1 MDHLGRDAH
10 AMNSDLTKKAEQ
22 LLLTALETTGAR
34 DPREFYRDQL
44 RELRELSLEKY
55 EDAVTYYEGTLI
67 PSIASD
73 EVDPLHAW
81 AKYGRL
87 LALALAPGETV
98 QIDETGRASSY
109 VEDSGFDLSSMML
122 HMPNDTSS
130 KATVVTLPSTLSEA
144 QKATYQ
150 VLVAGKQKH

>member
-1 MDHLGRDAH
+1 
-10 AMNSDLTKKAEQ
+10 
-22 LLLTALETTGAR
+22 
-34 DPREFYRDQL
+34 
-44 RELRELSLEKY
+44 
-55 EDAVTYYEGTLI
+55 
-67 PSIASD
+67 
-73 EVDPLHAW
+73 
-81 AKYGRL
+81 YGRL

-150 VLVAGKQKH
+150 VLVAGKQKLV

>member
-1 MDHLGRDAH
+1 
-10 AMNSDLTKKAEQ
+10 MNSDLTKKAEQ

-44 RELRELSLEKY
+44 RQLRELSPEKY
-55 EDAVTYYEGTLI
+55 EDAATYYKGTLI
-67 PSIASD
+67 PSIATG
-73 EVDPLHAW
+73 EMEPLPAW
-81 AKYGRL
+81 TKYGRL

-109 VEDSGFDLSSMML
+109 VEDSSFDLSSMIL
-122 HMPNDTSS
+122 HLPTDMSS
-130 KATVVTLPSTLSEA
+130 KATVVTLPPALSEA

-150 VLVAGKQKH
+150 VLVAGKQKLV